1 MSHKNLIVTLI
12 SDDKPGIVSQV
23 SKIIAQHDGNWLDS
37 HLVQLAGKFT
47 GLLRLDVPAESIDV
61 LSHDLKALSSK
72 GIDTLIEVESPQTL
86 HYPQAVDF
94 ELSGPDR
101 KGIVS
106 EISNAFGAAGV
117 SIDEMQSHCSST
129 PWSGEPLFEAKGA
142 LLIPQSLSLD
152 TLQEKLEAIE
162 DELAID
168 IQFSAKKSIESLHSQ

>member
-23 SKIIAQHDGNWLDS
+23 SKVIAKHNGNWLDS

-47 GLLRLDVPAESIDV
+47 GLLRLDVPEEAIKV
-61 LSHDLKALSSK
+61 LSQDLKALRAK
-72 GIDTLIEVESPQTL
+72 GIDTLIEVESQHTL
-86 HYPQAVDF
+86 HYPETTDF

-101 KGIVS
+101 TGIVS
-106 EISNAFGAAGV
+106 EISNAFEAVGV
-117 SIDEMQSHCSST
+117 SIDEMQTHCSST

-152 TLQEKLEAIE
+152 TLEEKLQAIE

-168 IQFSAKKSIESLHSQ
+168 IRLSTKKSRESQHS

>member
-23 SKIIAQHDGNWLDS
+23 SKVIAKHNGNWLDS

-47 GLLRLDVPAESIDV
+47 GLLRLDVPEEAIKV
-61 LSHDLKALSSK
+61 LTQDLKALSVK
-72 GIDTLIEVESPQTL
+72 GIDTLIEEESQQSIDYSDTIN
-86 HYPQAVDF
+86 F

-106 EISNAFGAAGV
+106 EISKAFQAV
-117 SIDEMQSHCSST
+117 DVNIDEIQTHCSST
-129 PWSGEPLFEAKGA
+129 PWSGEPLFEAKGT

-152 TLQEKLEAIE
+152 TLQEKLAKIE
-162 DELAID
+162 DQLAVD
-168 IQFSAKKSIESLHSQ
+168 IRFSPKKSIESLHS